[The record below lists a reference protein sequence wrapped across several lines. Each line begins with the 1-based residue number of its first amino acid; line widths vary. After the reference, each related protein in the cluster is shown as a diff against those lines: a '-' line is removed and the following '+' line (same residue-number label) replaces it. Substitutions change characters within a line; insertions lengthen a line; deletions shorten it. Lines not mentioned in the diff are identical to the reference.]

1 MRSRNLTYCTLGVLC
16 GSLRL
21 CVNLAERIFHAK
33 TQRTAKYAKYSF
45 LVVLIF
51 LGGAGTASAQAL
63 DISSGGQPTITGAV
77 NGSVTGN
84 ANVTSDLVVTINFG
98 EVSPLNTNSIV
109 KVVVPVAIRSNQ
121 PYQVAVTMSGLA
133 NANAEAL
140 QASDVGFGLQNVR
153 VLGGAGKIC
162 TQSMHVIR
170 SPFNNDPS
178 TSATVG
184 SNGRVSYSST
194 LANLS
199 GSTIILSGPQLS
211 KNNSALRQQSD
222 GYVFDAIFTI
232 TPQFFVAGVSA
243 ATLVF
248 TISAG
253 PNVPC

>member
-1 MRSRNLTYCTLGVLC
+1 MRSRHLTVAFLFVVIL
-16 GSLRL
+16 
-21 CVNLAERIFHAK
+21 LAVA
-33 TQRTAKYAKYSF
+33 RT
-45 LVVLIF
+45 
-51 LGGAGTASAQAL
+51 TSAQAL

-84 ANVTSDLVVTINFG
+84 ASVTNDLVVTINFG

-109 KVVVPVAIRSNQ
+109 KVIVPIALRSNQ
-121 PYQVAVTMSGLA
+121 PYQVAVSMSGLA
-133 NANAEAL
+133 NANAEAV
-140 QASDVGFGLQNVR
+140 QASDVGFGLQNIR

-162 TQSMHVIR
+162 TQSTHVIR
-170 SPFNNDPS
+170 APFNNDPS

-184 SNGRVSYSST
+184 SNGRVAYSSS

-211 KNNSALRQQSD
+211 KNASALRQQSD
-222 GYVFDAIFTI
+222 GYVFDAIFTM
-232 TPQFFVAGVSA
+232 TPQFFVSGTSA